1 MTWTSGLEK
10 IVQTDEPLAM
20 YTWFQLGG
28 NAEYFAEPHDQETLK
43 TLVARSAQACVPLWV
58 LGGGSNILVR
68 DAGVKGLV
76 IRMTEALTPG
86 LEISGNR
93 ITCGG
98 GISLGRLIA
107 AAVRAGL
114 GGVEELV
121 GIPGTVGGAL
131 RGNSGTDSV
140 SIGQFVKRVTV
151 LTPDGSEVSREDA
164 ELSFGYRQSSLDDG
178 IILEA
183 EFAFPEENPH
193 ELALRMQKQW
203 IMRKSAQPMGHQCAG
218 RVFKNPADSGYSAAE
233 LIEMA
238 GLKGTRIGGAAVS
251 DRSANFIVTDP
262 ECSSTD
268 VLRLVDIIREQVADR
283 FKLELEL
290 ELEVW

>member
-10 IVQTDEPLAM
+10 IVQTNEPLAM

-28 NAEYFAEPHDQETLK
+28 SAEFFSEPQEQQSLQ
-43 TLVARSAQACVPLWV
+43 TLVARCAEAGVPLHI
-58 LGGGSNILVR
+58 LGGGSNVLVR

-76 IRMTEALTPG
+76 VRMTETLTPA

-93 ITCGG
+93 IICGG
-98 GISLGRLIA
+98 GIALGRLISA
-107 AAVRAGL
+107 TVRAGL
-114 GGVEELV
+114 GGMEELV

-140 SIGQFVKRVTV
+140 SIGQFVKRVTL
-151 LTPDGSEVSREDA
+151 LTPDGNRVTRDDA

-183 EFAFPEENPH
+183 EFVLPEENPA

-218 RVFKNPADSGYSAAE
+218 RVFKNPDTSSYSAAE

-251 DRSANFIVTDP
+251 DRNANFIVTDP
-262 ECSSTD
+262 ECSSSD
-268 VLRLVDIIREQVADR
+268 VLRLIDIIREQVDDR
-283 FKLELEL
+283 FKVGLEL